1 MTLKRSMAPTY
12 AIKRRNRK
20 TRTNVSDPLPVV
32 YERVAVA
39 ARSPRRERS
48 HVALPRLLENVR
60 ESFVIG
66 RVYCERCRIV
76 ATVVRA
82 EGAVVS
88 CPHCGA
94 LTVEASGD
102 EV

>member
-1 MTLKRSMAPTY
+1 MTLKRSMAPTC
-12 AIKRRNRK
+12 AIKRRNPKMRM
-20 TRTNVSDPLPVV
+20 NANAPLPALH
-32 YERVAVA
+32 ERRAIA
-39 ARSPRRERS
+39 ARGARRERS